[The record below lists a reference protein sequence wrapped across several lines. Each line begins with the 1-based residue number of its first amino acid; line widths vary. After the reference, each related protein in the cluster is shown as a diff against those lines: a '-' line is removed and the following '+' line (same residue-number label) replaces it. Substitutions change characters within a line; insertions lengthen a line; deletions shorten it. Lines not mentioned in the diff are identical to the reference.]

1 MDWLDERARTKRAA
15 SLEASPP
22 SWWARTVGAWLPWSR
37 QDDDVTSLPPASAS
51 RRGSG
56 RQRNSEWRRLRG
68 GVTNAAAA
76 GGTASGT
83 APPSR
88 RLLMSIDTRLAWER
102 EWTRERR
109 AEYATIYGSY
119 AAGACAAIDHSAD
132 YGAGAALW
140 NGAGPCAYYLF
151 VREPI
156 ARLISEYNYCH
167 AGNFTDQTCTGRR
180 GARHARSL
188 PGLAA
193 WAEERGN
200 VLLEHLLPLAAHDWR
215 NGVVHGAAGDAGSVA
230 GGAADDRVRIDVPWR
245 ARDTA
250 TRVNPIETRR
260 ARQGP
265 ATRADLYVALSE
277 LRRRFAVIGLT
288 ERYDESLQMFAWAL
302 TGETLPPKVYKT
314 ARSGGGRRD
323 KPGAK
328 PVAGAPGPRP
338 GALASLADLTDAEHA
353 RVHAAVALDLEL

>member
-1 MDWLDERARTKRAA
+1 M
-15 SLEASPP
+15 
-22 SWWARTVGAWLPWSR
+22 
-37 QDDDVTSLPPASAS
+37 
-51 RRGSG
+51 
-56 RQRNSEWRRLRG
+56 
-68 GVTNAAAA
+68 
-76 GGTASGT
+76 
-83 APPSR
+83 
-88 RLLMSIDTRLAWER
+88 
-102 EWTRERR
+102 
-109 AEYATIYGSY
+109 
-119 AAGACAAIDHSAD
+119 
-132 YGAGAALW
+132 
-140 NGAGPCAYYLF
+140 
-151 VREPI
+151 
-156 ARLISEYNYCH
+156 
-167 AGNFTDQTCTGRR
+167 
-180 GARHARSL
+180 
-188 PGLAA
+188 
-193 WAEERGN
+193 
-200 VLLEHLLPLAAHDWR
+200 LLEHLLPLAAHDWR